1 MKKFK
6 VEIEFPEALLK
17 ENFTGAY
24 VENERA
30 EELVEEA
37 VMLGLRKILREF
49 KECNSAAFKG
59 KMGREELARVEAVKD
74 AMIIAINTLVVE
86 EIKEA

>member
-6 VEIEFPEALLK
+6 VEVELREALAGWHYQLI
-17 ENFTGAY
+17 
-24 VENERA
+24 NE
-30 EELVEEA
+30 EFLEEA
-37 VMLGLRKILREF
+37 LTMGLWKTLREF

-59 KMGREELARVEAVKD
+59 KMGREELARVEAVEG